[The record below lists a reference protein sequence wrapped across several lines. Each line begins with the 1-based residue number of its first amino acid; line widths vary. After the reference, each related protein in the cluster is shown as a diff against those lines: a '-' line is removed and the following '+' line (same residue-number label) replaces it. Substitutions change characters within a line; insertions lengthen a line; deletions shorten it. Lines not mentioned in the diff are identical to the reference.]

1 MDSEL
6 TQMTGATAEPAPRW
20 SVGGLLIEALAR
32 RDFAALADCLDRD
45 VRMRALLPRGPVEM
59 VGRDDVAGWLRFLFG
74 GPDDLELADGTVGEI
89 GPRMYMRWRI
99 SLTPAGASGR
109 RLVEQHVF
117 AATGPDGHISAL
129 DLLCS
134 GFVSPPAGHGH

>member
-6 TQMTGATAEPAPRW
+6 TTMAEVTSEPTPRW

-32 RDFAALADCLDRD
+32 QDFAALADCLDPA
-45 VRMRALLPRGPVEM
+45 VRLRALVPRGPIDM
-59 VGRDDVAGWLRFLFG
+59 TGRDDVAGWFRSLFG

-89 GPRMYMRWRI
+89 GPRLYMRWRV
-99 SLTPAGASGR
+99 SLTPAGTSGR
-109 RLVEQHVF
+109 RRLAEQHVF
-117 AATGPDGHISAL
+117 AMTGTGGHITAL

-134 GFVSPPAGHGH
+134 GFVTQAEHGH